1 MKTMLTTRDIKVA
14 LAAAVITLTG
24 AGMMRAQTAVMG
36 SRIFEWDALKV
47 EKTKVGARRD
57 VVRLPT
63 ATLDELE
70 MHITTLDAGQASH
83 APHQHPAEELI
94 IIKEGTLESFV
105 NGEYQQGRPRL
116 DRLPGVQSAARDQ
129 ERRHHA
135 GDLSRSAV
143 AIAGHAQEIA
153 RGFAVRGFAVRYV
166 AGCRVDVEVSSVR
179 RGGSRYEARRGNRD
193 RGRGDRRHVVG

>member
-1 MKTMLTTRDIKVA
+1 MKTMLTRRDITVA

-24 AGMMRAQTAVMG
+24 AGMMRAQAPVMG

-47 EKTKVGARRD
+47 EKTKAGARRD

-83 APHQHPAEELI
+83 PPHQHPAEELI

-105 NGEYQQGRPRL
+105 NGEYKRVG
-116 DRLPGVQSAARDQ
+116 PGSIVFQASNQ
-129 ERRHHA
+129 PHA
-135 GDLSRSAV
+135 IRNVGTTPAT
-143 AIAGHAQEIA
+143 
-153 RGFAVRGFAVRYV
+153 Y
-166 AGCRVDVEVSSVR
+166 
-179 RGGSRYEARRGNRD
+179 
-193 RGRGDRRHVVG
+193 HVVQWQSPGMLKK